1 MTTQARGLGSVYQKR
16 GKWYVSFYANG
27 QRRRES
33 LAKAGIRDATRAD
46 AVRLLKRR
54 LEELSAGR
62 YVPDAGKV
70 TLADLLTM
78 LAADATAKGN
88 RSRPKLANLCK
99 AFDVKVTKDE
109 HGAITYNG
117 GVRAVALTT
126 DRVRQYEA
134 DRLHAGAA
142 RATVNLE
149 LAALRR
155 AFNLAVEAGRLVSK
169 PVIKTPDPHNA
180 REGFVTEQQYQ
191 AVHDG
196 LPEHL
201 RGVWTFAYLT
211 GWRGKS
217 EVLPL
222 RWAQVDWKAR
232 VIRLEDSKNKEAR
245 EFPFGAYPPLVALL
259 EHQLASSEPVS
270 SAWVFHHQGR
280 PIPYETWNDAR
291 QRATKAANVEAITH
305 DLRRTAVRNLERA
318 GVSRSVAMSLTGH
331 KTEAVYRRYAIVDSS
346 AQREGVAKLAKS
358 QVGHRMGT
366 AAEDGTR

>member
-1 MTTQARGLGSVYQKR
+1 MTTRTRGLGSVYQR
-16 GKWYVSFYANG
+16 GETWWIKFYVDGKAK
-27 QRRRES
+27 RES
-33 LAKAGIRDATRAD
+33 SGSEKQSKA
-46 AVRLLKRR
+46 VNLLKRR

-70 TLADLLTM
+70 TLAELLTM
-78 LAADATAKGN
+78 LGVDATAKGN
-88 RSRPKLANLCK
+88 RSRPKLGHLCK
-99 AFDVKVTKDE
+99 AFDVKATKADDGTVTYSE
-109 HGAITYNG
+109 GWLARAI
-117 GVRAVALTT
+117 TT
-126 DRVRQYEA
+126 DRVRAYEA
-134 DRLHAGAA
+134 DRLLAGAA
-142 RATVNLE
+142 RATVNQE

-155 AFNLAVEAGRLVSK
+155 TFTLAVEAGRVVTR
-169 PVIKTPDPHNA
+169 PVIKTPDPGNA
-180 REGFVTEQQYQ
+180 RKGFVTEKQFA
-191 AVHDG
+191 AVRDA
-196 LPEHL
+196 LPQHVQ
-201 RGVWTFAYLT
+201 GVWEFCYLT

-232 VIRLEDSKNKEAR
+232 VIRLEDSKNGEAR

-259 EHQLASSEPVS
+259 ERQLASGEPVS
-270 SAWVFHHQGR
+270 SAHVFHNAGR

-291 QRATKAANVEAITH
+291 IKATTAARVEAITH

-358 QVGHRMGT
+358 QVGHSTGT
-366 AAEDGTR
+366 ISEGGAS